1 MNVFQKGSDVFWTS
15 RSRWERHFLSP
26 TYGVLQP
33 LRILWCIRHKQFLT
47 MLGYFIWMCFWFL
60 YRNGS
65 RSHSYIRPCS
75 LSFCLSFY
83 LSLFFSNFSFL
94 FPNNYLSSFYSFLPY
109 WEIFYEFFLWLH
121 FAFFC
126 YVDDYFFLRIP
137 ARYYCYVDYF
147 LNESHLLTIACVFCS
162 QYYCIISLFP

>member
-47 MLGYFIWMCFWFL
+47 MLAYFIWMCFWFL

-65 RSHSYIRPCS
+65 RSRSYIRILALSFSFCISIFLFSLRLS
-75 LSFCLSFY
+75 LSFIRVCSF
-83 LSLFFSNFSFL
+83 
-94 FPNNYLSSFYSFLPY
+94 
-109 WEIFYEFFLWLH
+109 FFL
-121 FAFFC
+121 
-126 YVDDYFFLRIP
+126 YVETL
-137 ARYYCYVDYF
+137 
-147 LNESHLLTIACVFCS
+147 STIFACVAFCLLCFVN
-162 QYYCIISLFP
+162 YFPRYARSITINNFAVTITYLYGYVCSFFFALIDL

>member
-47 MLGYFIWMCFWFL
+47 MLAYFIWMCFWFL

-65 RSHSYIRPCS
+65 RSRSYIRPCPVFLSLSLLSLS
-75 LSFCLSFY
+75 LSFSIF
-83 LSLFFSNFSFL
+83 NFSFL
-94 FPNNYLSSFYSFLPY
+94 SLFCYFDIKWYFCM
-109 WEIFYEFFLWLH
+109 LH
-121 FAFFC
+121 FVFSY
-126 YVDDYFFLRIP
+126 YVDN
-137 ARYYCYVDYF
+137 YF
-147 LNESHLLTIACVFCS
+147 LNYAC
-162 QYYCIISLFP
+162 